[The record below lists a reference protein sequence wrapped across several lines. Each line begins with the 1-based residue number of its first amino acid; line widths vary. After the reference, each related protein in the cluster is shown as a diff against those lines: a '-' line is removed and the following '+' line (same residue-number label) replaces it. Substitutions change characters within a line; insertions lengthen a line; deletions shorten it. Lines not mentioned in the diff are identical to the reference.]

1 LAKADGSFQAGRNY
15 PLAGGPIYLSE
26 VDLNRDGKPD
36 IIGLARILTNGT
48 DISRAFVMLNRGD
61 GTFQPPADYAI
72 GLEFTG
78 ATQAVTGDFNGD
90 GIPDLV
96 VETYQPDLFFP
107 GDGILSL
114 GVLLGNVDGTLQKI
128 QYSTVLPDQ
137 LNSVKLVAGDFNGD
151 GMLDLARFGTRTDGT
166 PVLETY
172 LGKGDGTFEAPLTYT
187 SLDNVD
193 LRTED
198 ILELATADFNG
209 DGKLDLV
216 LNNSTEKSVSVL
228 LGNGDGS
235 FEKPIDSAGANVGP
249 STSYATGDLNGDG
262 KIDLVTAN
270 RDGTVSLLLGNGDG
284 TFQQPLTYFNVL
296 TGNAVFG
303 PIPIV
308 VADFN
313 GDGVPDVGVLAGDR
327 LAVLL
332 NRRGHGPA
340 QNVADAPLTAT
351 GTNHPATKDVTFLG
365 TAAHFTDAN
374 PLATVG
380 DFTATIAWGDGH
392 TSPGTIMPDGN
403 GGFTVLG
410 SNVFSTTGTF
420 AVTAVVEDRDGT
432 GATVSGSV
440 IVTAGP
446 YTLLSAAGTSI
457 AATARVAFT
466 GTVSTFTSSDASVM
480 AEDFTATITWGDG
493 HTSPGFVR
501 ASASG
506 GFEVQGVN
514 TYAQPGNFAVTVAI
528 VHTAGAT
535 TSTSGSAAVAP
546 NTAAPLTATGA
557 TIAPTERILFTGLV
571 ATFIDGDPSGQ
582 LADYGALIDW
592 GDGQFS
598 TGTVTADQRIA
609 GQFDVSG
616 SHAYHQVGT
625 LPVTVT
631 LVSRTGARGTAI
643 GEADIVAA
651 PLTIHGLDLNPTEGA
666 PFTGVVATFVDAIP
680 FTAPSAYVATINWG
694 DGHTSPGTVTA
705 DPQAAGMF
713 DVAAGNTYARFG
725 LYSITTTI
733 EARGHATTAQALAD
747 VADAPLSVLGA
758 SINATAGSP
767 YTGIVASFMD
777 PNPAGAVGDYAATIF
792 WGNGHISPGSITAN
806 AAGGFDV
813 SGTNT
818 YSDGGKS
825 PVLVWIQDAG
835 GASATVASTAIIVEP
850 TGAITADMLQAT
862 EGMESLGVV
871 AWFTAPPNRQLGDF
885 AAVID
890 WGDGHA
896 TTGTFVADPSH
907 VGQIGV
913 QGTSTYAEEG
923 QFTVAVTIA
932 TRGGVAA
939 TINSTAIVADAPL
952 TAGGVPVQA
961 VTGQTLTSIITTF
974 IDTNAAGQ
982 LSDFTAQINW
992 GDGQTSTG
1000 TITADPSMA
1009 GQFDV
1014 TGTVTYA
1021 QRGSFPVSVTVKDA
1035 GGANVVARSI
1045 AKVVVLPTAAGTSTT
1060 AQAGVPFNKVV
1071 ATIADAN
1078 PEDSPG
1084 DFTATIGWGD
1094 GYTTPGLV
1102 TLSSDGT
1109 NTFVVLGSAT
1119 YVKEGESPV
1128 SIVLTR
1134 RDGLVLNASS
1144 SVTVGPAP
1152 DAPLFPLASIPVTA
1166 EQNRP
1171 ATAVVALFRDSD
1183 VTATAA
1189 DLTASINWG
1198 DGVSSSG
1205 IVVSA
1210 GTNSDAFI
1218 VVGSHTYTQP
1228 GAHLV
1233 TTAIED
1239 VGGAVTSVSTGVVV
1253 TASQVSGLTAR
1264 GTSLQS
1270 FERSQF
1276 KGTVASFTDAAAESQ
1291 PADFTAAID
1300 WGDGRTSSGNII
1312 ATGPGT
1318 FDVAADHT
1326 YLDETQFVIHVQ
1338 IADHTGDSVTA
1349 QSSMTV
1355 LEELLPDGTRG
1366 TPNQRFVSE
1375 LYRDLLRRHVEPGGL
1390 ASWSGLLEAGV
1401 SRADVTLGI
1410 IKSPEYRTDVV
1421 EDLYH
1426 LYLHRAA
1433 DPVGL
1438 HDDVAFL
1445 TSGGSQ
1451 KQLAAF
1457 IVSSPEYYQSRA
1469 QGASSGYLDALYHDA
1484 LNRSVDASGRSSFG
1498 AQLTAGVSRRDIADQ
1513 IFNSPEYQID
1523 LVRSIYF
1530 RYLDRDLDP
1539 SGLETWTA
1547 LKKNVASDDYLLAQ
1561 ILGETVHHEFYD
1573 KTLR

>member
-1 LAKADGSFQAGRNY
+1 
-15 PLAGGPIYLSE
+15 
-26 VDLNRDGKPD
+26 DGKLD
-36 IIGLARILTNGT
+36 LVRFGFRSDGT
-48 DISRAFVMLNRGD
+48 PVVATYLGRGD
-61 GTFQPPADYAI
+61 GTFQ
-72 GLEFTG
+72 
-78 ATQAVTGDFNGD
+78 
-90 GIPDLV
+90 
-96 VETYQPDLFFP
+96 
-107 GDGILSL
+107 
-114 GVLLGNVDGTLQKI
+114 
-128 QYSTVLPDQ
+128 
-137 LNSVKLVAGDFNGD
+137 
-151 GMLDLARFGTRTDGT
+151 
-166 PVLETY
+166 
-172 LGKGDGTFEAPLTYT
+172 APIIDT
-187 SLDNVD
+187 SLDNVLPGTNAD
-193 LRTED
+193 HH
-198 ILELATADFNG
+198 LELAAADFNG

-216 LNNSTEKSVSVL
+216 LSNSTDKTVGVL
-228 LGNGDGS
+228 PGNGDGT
-235 FEKPIDSAGANVGP
+235 FQKPIDSAGPNGTTYYRDGA
-249 STSYATGDLNGDG
+249 TSYATGDLNGDG

-270 RDGTVSLLLGNGDG
+270 RDGTVSLLSGNGDG
-284 TFQQPLTYFNVL
+284 TFQKPLTYFVAALGNVSD
-296 TGNAVFG
+296 

-313 GDGVPDVGVLAGDR
+313 GDGVADVGVLVGDR

-332 NRRGHGPA
+332 NRRGHGPS
-340 QNVADAPLTAT
+340 QTVADAPLTAT
-351 GTNHPATKDVTFLG
+351 GANHPATQDAEFLG
-365 TAAHFTDAN
+365 TVAHFTDAN
-374 PLATVG
+374 PLATIG
-380 DFTATIAWGDGH
+380 DFTATITWGDGH

-410 SNVFSTTGTF
+410 SNMFSMIGTF
-420 AVTAVVEDRDGT
+420 AVTTTIADRDGAV
-432 GATVSGSV
+432 ATVNGN
-440 IVTAGP
+440 VTVATGP
-446 YTLLSAAGTSI
+446 DAPLTASNASI

-466 GTVSTFTSSDASVM
+466 GTVSTFTSSDANAK
-480 AEDFTATITWGDG
+480 AEDFTAAITWGDG
-493 HTSPGFVR
+493 HISPGLVR
-501 ASASG
+501 ASASE
-506 GFEVQGVN
+506 GFEVQGAN
-514 TYAQPGNFAVTVAI
+514 TYAQPGDFAVTVAI
-528 VHTAGAT
+528 VHTAGASAST
-535 TSTSGSAAVAP
+535 TGSASAAP
-546 NTAAPLTATGA
+546 NTGSPLTATGA
-557 TIAPTERILFTGLV
+557 TVAPTERILFTGLV
-571 ATFIDGDPSGQ
+571 ATFTDGDPSGQ
-582 LADYGALIDW
+582 VGDYRASIDW
-592 GDGQFS
+592 GDGLAS
-598 TGTVTADQRIA
+598 TGTVTADAQTA
-609 GQFDVSG
+609 GQFDVTG
-616 SHAYHQVGT
+616 SHGYRQAGT

-631 LVSRTGARGTAI
+631 IGTTRGALATAA
-643 GEADIVAA
+643 GNAEVAA
-651 PLTIHGLDLNPTEGA
+651 SPLTVHGHDLKITEGVPA
-666 PFTGVVATFVDAIP
+666 TGVVATFVDAVP
-680 FTAPSAYVATINWG
+680 FTTPSDYIATIDWG

-705 DPQAAGMF
+705 DAQAAGVF
-713 DVAAGNTYARFG
+713 DVVAGNTYARFG
-725 LYSITTTI
+725 QYPVAITI
-733 EARGHATTAQALAD
+733 DARGHATAAQALAD
-747 VADAPLSVLGA
+747 VADAPLSALGQNI
-758 SINATAGSP
+758 SATAGSP

-777 PNPAGAVGDYAATIF
+777 QDHAGAAGDYAATIF
-792 WGNGHISPGSITAN
+792 WGKGHISTGSITAN
-806 AAGGFDV
+806 AASGFDV
-813 SGTNT
+813 TGSNIYT
-818 YSDGGKS
+818 DGGKF

-835 GASATVASTAIIVEP
+835 GASATATSTATIVEP
-850 TGAITADMLQAT
+850 TAAITADTLQAT
-862 EGMESLGVV
+862 EGMEFSGVV

-885 AAVID
+885 AAAID

-1060 AQAGVPFNKVV
+1060 AQAGVPFNRVV

-1078 PEDSPG
+1078 PEDSPD

-1239 VGGAVTSVSTGVVV
+1239 AGGAVTSVSTGVVV

-1276 KGTVASFTDAAAESQ
+1276 KGTVASFTDAVAESQ
-1291 PADFTAAID
+1291 PADFAAAID

-1349 QSSMTV
+1349 QSSMSV